1 MDDARVICEAQGGC
15 GVLGGS
21 SRCRTG
27 GHRGDWVR
35 CERSPED
42 AEGYI
47 ELRGGATKIKC
58 FGTRCLGGVEG
69 SPEREGAE
77 VSINVI
83 SELCPASGWRDG
95 GSGLADRDEC
105 DGHIVG
111 LYSGGNLTGS
121 T

>member
-1 MDDARVICEAQGGC
+1 M
-15 GVLGGS
+15 LGGS

-47 ELRGGATKIKC
+47 ELRSGATKIEC
-58 FGTRCLGGVEG
+58 FGTRCLGGVE
-69 SPEREGAE
+69 SLPEGERAE

-83 SELCPASGWRDG
+83 SELCPASGWSDG
-95 GSGLADRDEC
+95 DPGLANRDEC
-105 DGHIVG
+105 NGNIVG
-111 LYSGGNLTGS
+111 LYGGGNLTGS